1 MPQSAGQKQ
10 LTGPTHTQEEGVTRG
25 VNTRRWGFT
34 GVIRSLSTPGPSG
47 IQVPPAGNMH
57 LPPLA
62 FSTVSSHWKSGISSS
77 EAKCGCGSSGSSR
90 SPTTGAQF
98 LPPGNLWDC
107 CDQSPASAPVVAR
120 HRMAARHTPIQKGR
134 TWAAPRSHCARHF
147 TGLSLFKMTMV
158 FSVLNQKCS

>member
-1 MPQSAGQKQ
+1 MEVTILSILRSVRKKHSITCATVCRPEA
-10 LTGPTHTQEEGVTRG
+10 THRSHHPQEEGVTRG

-47 IQVPPAGNMH
+47 IQIPPAGNMH

-98 LPPGNLWDC
+98 LAPRNLWDC
-107 CDQSPASAPVVAR
+107 CDQSPASAPNTASGG
-120 HRMAARHTPIQKGR
+120 Q
-134 TWAAPRSHCARHF
+134 APD
-147 TGLSLFKMTMV
+147 GG
-158 FSVLNQKCS
+158 